1 MAQEKP
7 LVVFSN
13 PEESELPAPLVDY
26 LYRDANRLASYSAQ
40 LFGSVT
46 QSIETNQSTRH
57 TSDRRTQVGPPTIGV
72 LEGKSSQE
80 TAEGQKTTAL
90 PHDVVT
96 SDLLTQLRLE
106 GRVTRDVSSAPHGS
120 LVLASGTVVFL
131 DRNLI
136 RTAALVTNDI
146 ANQSSTFEVG
156 EISPEGEAT
165 VSFSLSQL
173 FSNFDFPSAFLLQ
186 SDEGTSVCG
195 TLKETGMEE
204 PISTYYFKH
213 GNAGLSNVHLL
224 GVKEVANS
232 SLTLGESTLLGI
244 TQGLA
249 QSLSDLLMPPDA
261 TRCHPRHTHR
271 HLPRTLIHSQHKS
284 AAQIERRFPV
294 SLLHQSPHQF
304 VNARQLLR

>member
-120 LVLASGTVVFL
+120 LVLASGTIVFL

-156 EISPEGEAT
+156 EVSPEGEAT

-186 SDEGTSVCG
+186 SDKGTSVCG

-261 TRCHPRHTHR
+261 IRVTPIAIFRE
-271 HLPRTLIHSQHKS
+271 L
-284 AAQIERRFPV
+284 
-294 SLLHQSPHQF
+294 
-304 VNARQLLR
+304 

>member
-1 MAQEKP
+1 MAHEKP
-7 LVVFSN
+7 LVAFFN
-13 PEESELPAPLVDY
+13 REEPEVSAPLVDY

-46 QSIETNQSTRH
+46 QSIEQSQTMRH
-57 TSDRRTQVGPPTIGV
+57 LSDRRAQLGPAAIGV
-72 LEGKSSQE
+72 VEGKSSE
-80 TAEGQKTTAL
+80 EVTEGQKTTAW

-146 ANQSSTFEVG
+146 ANQSAAFDVG
-156 EISPEGEAT
+156 EVSPEGEAT

-186 SDEGTSVCG
+186 SEEGLTVCG
-195 TLKETGMEE
+195 TLKEAGMEE

-249 QSLSDLLMPPDA
+249 QSLSALLMPPDA
-261 TRCHPRHTHR
+261 IRVTPIALFRE
-271 HLPRTLIHSQHKS
+271 L
-284 AAQIERRFPV
+284 
-294 SLLHQSPHQF
+294 
-304 VNARQLLR
+304 